1 MQSPSEALF
10 SLVLQ
15 SLLYDLYD
23 SHVDLVETTL
33 GTTAWR
39 NICLSQSHVP
49 HKETSARPSRFH
61 EGSESNKDFCLS
73 HSSSD

>member
-1 MQSPSEALF
+1 MQSPPEALL

-15 SLLYDLYD
+15 SLLYDLCD
-23 SHVDLVETTL
+23 SHVDLVEATL

-49 HKETSARPSRFH
+49 VK
-61 EGSESNKDFCLS
+61 
-73 HSSSD
+73 